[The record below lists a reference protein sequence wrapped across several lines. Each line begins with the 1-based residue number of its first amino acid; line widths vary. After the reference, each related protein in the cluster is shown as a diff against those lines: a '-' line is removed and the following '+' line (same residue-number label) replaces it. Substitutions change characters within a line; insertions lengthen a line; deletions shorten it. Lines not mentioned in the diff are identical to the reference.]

1 MSINFRKTAKG
12 YSADYQRKDGFG
24 FGLERRFFRASDM
37 NDLARHYGW
46 GSADEVLPGD
56 EMSFAEM
63 IIEQQGAT
71 PYRVVSL

>member
-1 MSINFRKTAKG
+1 MTNINFRNTAKG
-12 YSADYQRKDGFG
+12 YSADYQSNN
-24 FGLERRFFRASDM
+24 GLGQERRFFRASDM

>member
-1 MSINFRKTAKG
+1 MTNINFRNTAKG
-12 YSADYQRKDGFG
+12 YSADYQSNN
-24 FGLERRFFRASDM
+24 GLGRERRFFRASDM